1 MTQMKTYVGL
11 VAIQILPRKATTA
24 ANQKKNAVHETK
36 KIQEEKEYLNL
47 IEWET
52 SPGSL
57 LGWGIRLQYK
67 KKVSSWGRGGRPTHL
82 PTENR

>member
-1 MTQMKTYVGL
+1 MVSVLGVGGTPPPL
-11 VAIQILPRKATTA
+11 DADED
-24 ANQKKNAVHETK
+24 VHETK

-67 KKVSSWGRGGRPTHL
+67 KKVSSWGRGGGSTHPPTY
-82 PTENR
+82 